1 MKNAD
6 RSPLK
11 NFRKFLADSSQ
22 DPHLVMFSVLFPEQP
37 LTRSEADLLGVELGT
52 WIVDATEL
60 TNGDVLLMPIETSGE
75 VVGFDVQVI
84 AADIKSASLLRAYLA
99 SGTIGF
105 LGESAGQRVRVSEPL
120 ARRVIRH

>member
-1 MKNAD
+1 
-6 RSPLK
+6 
-11 NFRKFLADSSQ
+11 
-22 DPHLVMFSVLFPEQP
+22 MFSVLFPEQP